1 MLWLTCDERAVVR
14 DFLVSSLP
22 KSRLLGFVN
31 LFSSLAK
38 CRVLGFL
45 NSFSSTPQSRM
56 LGFLNVHK
64 PIGCTSRDVVNTIQR
79 LLRPEKVGHAG
90 TLDPLAS
97 GVLVV
102 AVGGATR
109 LIEWVQ
115 QQSKVYEGSFRFG
128 VFSPTDDLEGELTE
142 NAGPIPTRSQ
152 IEAILPQFTGQ
163 IQQVPPVF
171 SAIKVDG
178 KRAFD
183 LARKG
188 REVEL
193 ESRPVMIYSLELLD
207 YNAPDLKLRVH
218 CGAGT
223 YIRSLGRDIAHAL
236 GTQAVMTSLCR
247 TSIGGFELSTAR
259 RWEDFKVADR
269 EEVTQW
275 LVDPFTALPKFPV
288 VELSIA
294 DCRQLLLG
302 KGIGQVPREMN
313 TEARALGRSPWGPAF
328 ALLKPIDG
336 RWRIEKAFAEMLQK
350 LEEESPRISSQP
362 AAASE
367 PESSAADPAIAIREE
382 RKRLASELH
391 DGLVQEV
398 MGAKLLLESTLDY
411 VLDPEFAMTNDLLKE
426 RLEKAIGWLNHAA
439 IESRDL
445 IRDLDGSAPTAAQ
458 SRQKLDELKERWL
471 QEHPGIGWS
480 WSIDFWP
487 TGDSVAWDVYRL
499 IQEATRN
506 VIDHARAKSVSISLK
521 PDSTGNFAELIIA
534 DDGVG
539 FDAEKVDSARHGLQG
554 IRARIARLG
563 GTLDLQSPIGKG
575 TTLRCTLPASR

>member
-1 MLWLTCDERAVVR
+1 
-14 DFLVSSLP
+14 
-22 KSRLLGFVN
+22 
-31 LFSSLAK
+31 
-38 CRVLGFL
+38 
-45 NSFSSTPQSRM
+45 M

-79 LLRPEKVGHAG
+79 LLKPEKVGHAG

-115 QQSKVYEGSFRFG
+115 QQSKFYEGSFRFG
-128 VFSPTDDLEGELTE
+128 VHSPTDDLEGELTE
-142 NAGPIPTRSQ
+142 SAGPIPTREQ
-152 IEAILPQFTGQ
+152 IEELLPRFTGE
-163 IQQVPPVF
+163 IQQVPPVY

-207 YNAPDLKLRVH
+207 YTAPDLKLRVH

-236 GTQAVMTSLCR
+236 GTQAVMTALSR
-247 TSIGGFELSTAR
+247 TSIGGFNLSTAH

-269 EEVTQW
+269 EEVTSW
-275 LVDPFTALPKFPV
+275 LVDPFTALPTFPV
-288 VELSIA
+288 VELSVA

-302 KGIGQVPREMN
+302 KGVGVVSSEMN
-313 TEARALGRSPWGPAF
+313 ADSRALGRSPWGPAF

-336 RWRIEKAFAEMLQK
+336 RWRIEKAFAEMLQR
-350 LEEESPRISSQP
+350 LEEESPRVSAPPAAVKESGDAAADSSQ
-362 AAASE
+362 
-367 PESSAADPAIAIREE
+367 AIREE

-398 MGAKLLLESTLDY
+398 MGAKLLLESTLSL
-411 VLDPEFAMTNDLLKE
+411 VLDPKSEMTNAQLQE

-445 IRDLDGSAPTAAQ
+445 IRDLDGAAPTAAQ
-458 SRQKLDELKERWL
+458 SRQKLDELRERWL
-471 QEHPGIGWS
+471 QELPSLAWS
-480 WSIDFWP
+480 WSIDVWP
-487 TGDSVAWDVYRL
+487 TVDGVAWDVYRL

-506 VIDHARAKSVSISLK
+506 IIDHARAKSISISLK
-521 PDSTGNFAELIIA
+521 ADASGSFAELVIA

-539 FDAEKVDSARHGLQG
+539 FDSGRVDSTRHGLQG

-563 GTLDLQSPIGKG
+563 GTLNLESSIGKG
-575 TTLRCTLPASR
+575 TTLRCTLPVGGPLSI